1 MNHIY
6 SPPKYEPMLILTF
19 LVLVLLIF
27 GNRMYSEARG

>member
-1 MNHIY
+1 MKHFF
-6 SPPKYEPMLILTF
+6 SPPKSDPMLILTF